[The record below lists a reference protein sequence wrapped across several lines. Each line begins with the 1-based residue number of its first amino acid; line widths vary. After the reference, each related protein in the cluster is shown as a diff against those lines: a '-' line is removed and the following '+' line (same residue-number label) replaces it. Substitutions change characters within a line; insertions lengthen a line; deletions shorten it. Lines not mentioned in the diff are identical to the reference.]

1 MRYLTLELC
10 KAQAIIEHNEDDM
23 LITQMAEAAELA
35 VENYLQCPLEEYE
48 DADGRLPADIMQ
60 GMMLFFASEYNQR
73 EAFTSF
79 NVNTHASILAL
90 LNPRIRYGYSRRLS
104 EGED

>member
-10 KAQAIIEHNEDDM
+10 KAQAVIEHNEDDA
-23 LITQMAEAAELA
+23 LIIQKANSAELA

-48 DADGRLPADIMQ
+48 DAEGSLPAAIIE
-60 GMMLFFASEYNQR
+60 GMLLFFTSEYGHR

-90 LNPRIRYGYSRRLS
+90 LNPYIRYGYSRRLS